1 MRTSLFPGARYP
13 GVDELERQARALV
26 ALAPGVLRLRAVGE
40 SRAGRPLWLL
50 SAGHGDRQFLT
61 VAGAHA
67 NEPVGGASALRL
79 ARLFARRPRYLQLL
93 GCTWHFLLCLD
104 PDGAHLAQG
113 WQPEEPEPSLEECH
127 RAFYRPEF
135 ACQPESMPA
144 RGEGRQPLPESS
156 ALVRLLD
163 ELRPAAQFTLHGIEF
178 GGGFVMLT
186 KDVPGVADAFRDTA
200 ARLRVPLVHHPLDGL
215 DWRPDPPGVLVL
227 PSDRGTGERDQSGFV
242 AESTWLHPRRY
253 GTLTALVEAPAWAV
267 AATGDPRP
275 AADPAGET
283 ARVSELLLDRT
294 RQLTAV
300 LRGRALDGVPE
311 ELRPLRDAGL
321 ELVDVSPSI
330 ADTWAAEELPAH
342 EGHFA
347 TLGVSARRVPLRAA
361 AMLRRALA
369 RTDPDAC
376 ETLGNLVHEWCR
388 ELRKSYDPQWVPVA
402 VQTGLHLRTM
412 LGTARLLCAEGGRTE
427 GGYTEGG

>member
-1 MRTSLFPGARYP
+1 MRTPLFSGALYP
-13 GVDELERQARALV
+13 GVDELERQVRALV

-67 NEPVGGASALRL
+67 NEPVGGASVLRL
-79 ARLFARRPRYLQLL
+79 ARLFARRPRHLELL

-104 PDGAHLAQG
+104 PDGAHLAHG

-127 RAFYRPEF
+127 RSFYRPEF

-144 RGEGRQPLPESS
+144 RGEERPPLPESA

-186 KDVPGVADAFRDTA
+186 RNVPGVADAFRRTA

-215 DWRPDPPGVLVL
+215 DWRPQPPGVLVL
-227 PSDRGTGERDQSGFV
+227 PADRGAGERDQSGFV

-267 AATGDPRP
+267 AATSDPRP

-283 ARVSELLLDRT
+283 ARAGELLLDRT
-294 RQLTAV
+294 RQLTDV
-300 LRGRALDGVPE
+300 LKERELDGVPE
-311 ELRPLRDAGL
+311 ELRPLRDAGVQ
-321 ELVDVSPSI
+321 LVDVAPSI
-330 ADTWAAEELPAH
+330 ADTWAVEELPAH

-376 ETLGNLVHEWCR
+376 ETLGSLVHEWCR
-388 ELRKSYDPQWVPVA
+388 ELRKSYDPRWVPVA

-412 LGTARLLCAEGGRTE
+412 LDTARLL
-427 GGYTEGG
+427 